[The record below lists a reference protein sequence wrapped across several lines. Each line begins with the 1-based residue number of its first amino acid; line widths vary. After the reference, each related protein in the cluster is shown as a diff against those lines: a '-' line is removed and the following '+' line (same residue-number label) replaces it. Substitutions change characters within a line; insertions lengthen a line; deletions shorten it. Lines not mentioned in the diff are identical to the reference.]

1 MKHLFTFSFLL
12 LFFYAQ
18 GQVSVNEAKLNV
30 FGNPFSDANQNYI
43 NMLGKLEE
51 KGSSQLLFEDWTI
64 MSVEGNDGTVM
75 QIDSANYSIDVDKV
89 YFMKDGKLYELYKHT
104 VNQLTLGN
112 QLFKNIVTR
121 GKEFSAHYYEVL
133 SDGEFL
139 LLKKYLMKTSN
150 SSHHPMGIK
159 TPNSQKTVM
168 DSKLF
173 YYDTKRSKLEK
184 LPKNKG
190 KLISIFGRGNEALIL
205 YANKNNLSSKSE
217 RDLKKL
223 FDYFN
228 MNREEG

>member
-12 LFFYAQ
+12 LFFCTH

-43 NMLGKLEE
+43 NMLSKLDE

-75 QIDSANYSIDVDKV
+75 QVDSANYSIDVDKI
-89 YFMKDGKLYELYKHT
+89 YFKNKGKLYELHKHT
-104 VNQLTLGN
+104 VKQLTLGN

-139 LLKKYLMKTSN
+139 LLKKYVMKTTSTSN
-150 SSHHPMGIK
+150 HPMGIK
-159 TPNSQKTVM
+159 TANSQKMVRDT
-168 DSKLF
+168 KLY

-190 KLISIFGRGNEALIL
+190 KLIAIFGRGNETLIQ

-217 RDLKKL
+217 TDLKNL
-223 FDYFN
+223 FDFYN
-228 MNREEG
+228 MSRENG